1 MLALGGWSA
10 ARPTL
15 QKHVCNT
22 SLVQNHV
29 LVLWGLVAQGGEQRR
44 QVVRTHLPLPLAA
57 AFQQAARQV
66 GLGLLQVLDLL
77 FDAAAGD
84 QLVDEHRLVLAA
96 IGSPQPPFF
105 CLSP

>member
-22 SLVQNHV
+22 SRVQNHV

-57 AFQQAARQV
+57 AFQQAAV
-66 GLGLLQVLDLL
+66 
-77 FDAAAGD
+77 
-84 QLVDEHRLVLAA
+84 RLALSYCSCWIFSSTLPRA
-96 IGSPQPPFF
+96 IS
-105 CLSP
+105 L